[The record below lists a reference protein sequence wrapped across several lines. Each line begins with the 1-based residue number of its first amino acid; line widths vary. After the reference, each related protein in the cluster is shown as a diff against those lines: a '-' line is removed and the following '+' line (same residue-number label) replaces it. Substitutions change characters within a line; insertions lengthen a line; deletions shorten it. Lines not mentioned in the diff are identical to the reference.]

1 MIILKIKYI
10 VWLFCVKWFTKTT
23 NESIGQMKSC
33 PLVDVKTI
41 PTNKNRFFFIIIIMC
56 EMIELD
62 NERLA
67 ALLRNGL
74 SKVRI
79 HANIYKWFKEY
90 ANGSV

>member
-1 MIILKIKYI
+1 
-10 VWLFCVKWFTKTT
+10 
-23 NESIGQMKSC
+23 
-33 PLVDVKTI
+33 
-41 PTNKNRFFFIIIIMC
+41 MC

>member
-1 MIILKIKYI
+1 M
-10 VWLFCVKWFTKTT
+10 KWFTKTT
-23 NESIGQMKSC
+23 NDLIGQMRSC

-41 PTNKNRFFFIIIIMC
+41 YHQTRIGLFLKIIIMC

-62 NERLA
+62 NERSA

-79 HANIYKWFKEY
+79 HANIYKWFKSY

>member
-1 MIILKIKYI
+1 
-10 VWLFCVKWFTKTT
+10 
-23 NESIGQMKSC
+23 
-33 PLVDVKTI
+33 
-41 PTNKNRFFFIIIIMC
+41 MC

-67 ALLRNGL
+67 ALLHNGL

-90 ANGSV
+90 VNGTM